1 MKEQLFRRRLN
12 ENPKDLLKQNP
23 ERFKEEQ
30 RIELAKALT
39 PYRSSFD
46 KKENARWNRL
56 VNSIPPEKISEVEE
70 IPS

>member
-1 MKEQLFRRRLN
+1 MKEQLFRKRLN

-30 RIELAKALT
+30 RIELAKALVPHRT
-39 PYRSSFD
+39 GFD
-46 KKENARWNRL
+46 HKENARWNRL
-56 VNSIPPEKISEVEE
+56 VDSIPPEKISEVEE